1 MCHSKCPFAKM
12 GGEGGGLEMM
22 TLLDKSQMIRLHIQG
37 MSNREI
43 GRTMGVSRNTVGKYI
58 REYERLQSEL
68 EACDPDDTEEV
79 RRITDAIT
87 AEPAYDCSSRGCRK
101 WNAEMDALLDEILA
115 AEEEKRAALGPNKQ
129 ALTKA
134 QIHALIVAEGHDIG
148 LTTVSRRVDEKRS
161 AGRDAFIAQRYEYG
175 DRFEYDFGEVKLH
188 IGGRLRRI
196 QMAVMVA
203 CASDVRFALLYESQR
218 QDVFLDSQVR
228 FFEFMGGTF
237 REGAYD
243 NMRNVVSRFVGRSEK
258 ELNPELLK
266 LAAYYGFA
274 PNVCNCFSG
283 WEKGAVESAVKVVRN
298 RAFALEWRF
307 DTLADAQAHL
317 DAVLSGLN
325 EGKDLEAERRA
336 LRPLPPRY
344 EVADVR
350 EGCRVDK
357 YSCVTVDG
365 SRYSVPEG
373 LVGKRAT
380 VRAYPNEVLVDFGGA
395 NVASHARA
403 RERGAMVL
411 DVRHYLRTL
420 ERKPGALARSEVLA
434 GYPTF
439 KRIFDD
445 HYSGRPKEFIEIVR
459 AHADEGQEALE
470 AELMACAAAGGNQ
483 ASRRASSAIAE
494 AASSQVERMAGIWRV
509 A

>member
-1 MCHSKCPFAKM
+1 
-12 GGEGGGLEMM
+12 MM
-22 TLLDKSQMIRLHIQG
+22 TLMDKSRIIELHIKG
-37 MSNREI
+37 SSNRKIARE
-43 GRTMGVSRNTVGKYI
+43 MGISRVTVNKYVG
-58 REYERLQSEL
+58 EYEALRSEL
-68 EACDPDDTEEV
+68 DACDPDDTAEV

-87 AEPAYDCSSRGCRK
+87 AEPSYDSSSRGARK

-115 AEEEKRAALGPNKQ
+115 AEEEKRRLLGPNKQ

-134 QIHALIVAEGHDIG
+134 QIHGLIVAEGHDIG
-148 LTTVSRRVDEKRS
+148 LTTVSLRIDEKLARH
-161 AGRDAFIAQRYEYG
+161 DEAFVAQRYEFG
-175 DRFEYDFGEVKLH
+175 DRFEYDFGEAKLY
-188 IGGRLRRI
+188 IGGRLRRV

-203 CASDVRFALLYESQR
+203 CASDVRFALLYDNQR
-218 QDVFLDSQVR
+218 QGVFLDSQVR

-237 REGAYD
+237 REGVYD
-243 NMRNVVSRFVGRSEK
+243 NMRNVVRKFVGKSEK
-258 ELNPELLK
+258 ELNPELLR

-283 WEKGAVESAVKVVRN
+283 WEKGAVESAVKVVR
-298 RAFALEWRF
+298 RQAFALDWRF
-307 DTLADAQAHL
+307 DTLEDAQAHL
-317 DAVLSGLN
+317 DAVLARLN
-325 EGKDLEAERRA
+325 EGKDIEAERRA
-336 LRPLPPRY
+336 LAPLPPRY

-357 YSCVTVDG
+357 YSCVTVG
-365 SRYSVPEG
+365 GCRYSVPEE
-373 LVGKRAT
+373 LVGKRVTAR
-380 VRAYPNEVLVDFGGA
+380 VYPNEVLVDFNGA
-395 NVASHARA
+395 NVAAHARV
-403 RERGAMVL
+403 REKGRMSL

-445 HYSGRPKEFIEIVR
+445 HYTERPREFIEIVR
-459 AHADEGQEALE
+459 SHADEGQEALE
-470 AELMACAAAGGNQ
+470 AELVACATAEGNR

-494 AASSQVERMAGIWRV
+494 AASSQVERMVAIRRV

>member
-1 MCHSKCPFAKM
+1 MCHSKCPFARM
-12 GGEGGGLEMM
+12 EGEGGGLEMM
-22 TLLDKSQMIRLHIQG
+22 TLMDKSRIIELHIKG
-37 MSNREI
+37 SSNRKIARE
-43 GRTMGVSRNTVGKYI
+43 MGISRVTVNKYVG
-58 REYERLQSEL
+58 EYEALRSEL
-68 EACDPDDTEEV
+68 DACDPDDTAEV

-87 AEPAYDCSSRGCRK
+87 AEPSYDSSSRGARK

-115 AEEEKRAALGPNKQ
+115 AEDEKRRLLGPNKQ
-129 ALTKA
+129 ALTKR
-134 QIHALIVAEGHDIG
+134 QIHGLIVAEGHDIG
-148 LTTVSRRVDEKRS
+148 LTTVSRRIDEKRS
-161 AGRDAFIAQRYEYG
+161 AGKEAFIAQRYEYG
-175 DRFEYDFGEVKLH
+175 DRFEYDFGEVKLY

-203 CASDVRFALLYESQR
+203 CASDVRFALLYENQK
-218 QDVFLDSQVR
+218 QGVFLDSQVR

-243 NMRNVVSRFVGRSEK
+243 NMRNVVARFIGRSEK
-258 ELNPELLK
+258 ELNPELLRIS
-266 LAAYYGFA
+266 AYYGFV
-274 PNVCNCFSG
+274 PNVTNCFAG

-298 RAFALEWRF
+298 RAFATDWRF

-317 DAVLSGLN
+317 DAVLAGLN
-325 EGKDLEAERRA
+325 EGKDIEAERRA

-365 SRYSVPEG
+365 SRYSVPEE
-373 LVGKRAT
+373 LVGKLAT
-380 VRAYPNEVLVDFGGA
+380 VRVYPNEVLADFNGA
-395 NVASHARA
+395 CVARHART
-403 RERGAMVL
+403 REKGAMVL

-420 ERKPGALARSEVLA
+420 RRKPGALARSEVLA
-434 GYPTF
+434 GLPTL

-445 HYSGRPKEFIEIVR
+445 HYSDRPKEFIEIVR
-459 AHADEGQEALE
+459 ANEGATYGELE
-470 AELMACAAAGGNQ
+470 AELLACATSGPNAA
-483 ASRRASSAIAE
+483 AARVSSAIAD
-494 AASSQVERMAGIWRV
+494 AASAQVSRMAAIRRV

>member
-1 MCHSKCPFAKM
+1 M
-12 GGEGGGLEMM
+12 EMM
-22 TLLDKSQMIRLHIQG
+22 TLLDKTQMIRLHIQG
-37 MSNREI
+37 KSNREI
-43 GRTMGVSRNTVGKYI
+43 GRIMKVSRNTVGKYV

-68 EACDPDDTEEV
+68 EACDPDDGEEV

-87 AEPAYDCSSRGCRK
+87 AGPTYDVSSRGSRK

-129 ALTKA
+129 ALTKR
-134 QIHALIVAEGHDIG
+134 QIHGLIAAEGHDIG
-148 LTTVSRRVDEKRS
+148 LTTVSRRIDEKRG
-161 AGRDAFIAQRYEYG
+161 AREEAYIAQRYEYG
-175 DRFEYDFGEVKLH
+175 DRFEYDFGEVKLY

-203 CASDVRFALLYESQR
+203 CASDVRFALLYENQR

-237 REGAYD
+237 REGVYD
-243 NMRNVVSRFVGRSEK
+243 NMRNVVSRFVGKSEK
-258 ELNPELLK
+258 ELNPELVK
-266 LAAYYGFA
+266 LSAYYRFDL
-274 PNVCNCFSG
+274 NVTNCFAG

-298 RAFALEWRF
+298 RAFALDWRF

-317 DAVLSGLN
+317 DAVLEGLN
-325 EGKDLEAERRA
+325 GGKDIEAERRA

-365 SRYSVPEG
+365 ARYSVPEE
-373 LVGKRAT
+373 LVGKLAT

-395 NVASHARA
+395 NVARHART
-403 RERGAMVL
+403 REKGAMVL

-420 ERKPGALARSEVLA
+420 RRKPGALARSEVLA
-434 GYPTF
+434 GLPTL
-439 KRIFDD
+439 KRVFDD
-445 HYSGRPKEFIEIVR
+445 HYSDRPKEFIEIAR
-459 AHADEGQEALE
+459 SHSDATCGELE
-470 AELMACAAAGGNQ
+470 AELLACATAEPNAA
-483 ASRRASSAIAE
+483 SSRASSAIAE
-494 AASSQVERMAGIWRV
+494 AASAQVGRMAAIRRV

>member
-1 MCHSKCPFAKM
+1 
-12 GGEGGGLEMM
+12 MM
-22 TLLDKSQMIRLHIQG
+22 TLLDKTQMIRLHIQG
-37 MSNREI
+37 KSNREI
-43 GRTMGVSRNTVGKYI
+43 GRIMHVSRNTVNKYLS
-58 REYERLQSEL
+58 EYRRLQSEL
-68 EACDPDDTEEV
+68 EACDPEDTEEV

-87 AEPAYDCSSRGCRK
+87 AEPAYDSSSRGSIK
-101 WNAEMDALLDEILA
+101 WNAEMDALLDEIL
-115 AEEEKRAALGPNKQ
+115 ESEDEKRRMLGPNKQ
-129 ALTKA
+129 ALTKR
-134 QIHALIVAEGHDIG
+134 QIHELIVAEGHDIG
-148 LTTVSRRVDEKRS
+148 LTTVSRRIDDKRS
-161 AGRDAFIAQRYEYG
+161 AGKDAFVAQRYEYG
-175 DRFEYDFGEVKLH
+175 DRFEYDFGEVKLY

-203 CASDVRFALLYESQR
+203 CASDVRFALLYENQR

-237 REGAYD
+237 REGVYD
-243 NMRNVVSRFVGRSEK
+243 NMRNVVTKFIGKNEK
-258 ELNPELLK
+258 ELNPELVK
-266 LAAYYGFA
+266 LAAYYRFDL
-274 PNVCNCFSG
+274 NVTNCFAG

-298 RAFALEWRF
+298 AAFALDWRF

-317 DAVLSGLN
+317 DTVLAKLN
-325 EGKDLEAERRA
+325 EGKDIEAERRA

-365 SRYSVPEG
+365 ARYSVPEE

-380 VRAYPNEVLVDFGGA
+380 VRVYPNEVLVDFGGA
-395 NVASHARA
+395 NVAAHART
-403 RERGAMVL
+403 REKGAMVL

-420 ERKPGALARSEVLA
+420 RRKPGALARSEVLA
-434 GYPTF
+434 GLPTL

-445 HYSGRPKEFIEIVR
+445 HYSDRPREFVEIVR
-459 AHADEGQEALE
+459 AHADATYEELE
-470 AELMACAAAGGNQ
+470 AELLACATAEPNAASSKT
-483 ASRRASSAIAE
+483 ASAIAQ
-494 AASSQVERMAGIWRV
+494 AASSQVSRMAAIRRV